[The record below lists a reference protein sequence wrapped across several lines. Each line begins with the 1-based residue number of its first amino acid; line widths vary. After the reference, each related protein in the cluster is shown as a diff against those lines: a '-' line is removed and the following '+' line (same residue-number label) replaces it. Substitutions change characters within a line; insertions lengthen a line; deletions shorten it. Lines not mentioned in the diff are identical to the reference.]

1 MINKFLKI
9 EKGNKIMVWPIQL
22 HRNTFKGKSMK
33 VTTKVITSSSH
44 IIHEFFVFVF
54 FGRLYKKIKFLN
66 IIIAKSSKV

>member
-1 MINKFLKI
+1 
-9 EKGNKIMVWPIQL
+9 
-22 HRNTFKGKSMK
+22 MK